1 MRICVAA
8 GSTRWL
14 AGFIFG
20 APLTEAAL
28 HHLNRTTPIN
38 RNRFSKVLSL
48 SKRSPGT
55 KTVRRCRY
63 IRMEAQG
70 KSKNKWRASAI
81 AGDKVEV
88 QFGTSPVHFLAC
100 LSKQRLHVP
109 AVQLAYCISI
119 CTPTSIQDIA
129 ASFAPTFLIPTSRV
143 KTA

>member
-28 HHLNRTTPIN
+28 HSSESHNTDQQEQIFEGT
-38 RNRFSKVLSL
+38 L

-55 KTVRRCRY
+55 KTARRRRY
-63 IRMEAQG
+63 TKMETQG
-70 KSKNKWRASAI
+70 KSKYKWRASAI
-81 AGDKVEV
+81 AGDKVEM
-88 QFGTSPVHFLAC
+88 QFGTSPVHYLAC
-100 LSKQRLHVP
+100 LSKQRLHVL
-109 AVQLAYCISI
+109 AVQSAWCISI